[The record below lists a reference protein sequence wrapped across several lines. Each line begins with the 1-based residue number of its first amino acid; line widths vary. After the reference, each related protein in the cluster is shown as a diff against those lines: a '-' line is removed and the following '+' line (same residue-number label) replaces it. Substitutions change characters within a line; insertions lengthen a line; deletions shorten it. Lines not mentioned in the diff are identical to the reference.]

1 MSQPQGITEDNYG
14 ISRVDDDNH
23 CTHAWRVSLCRY
35 GRRHV
40 KNFPDKKYGSRSQ
53 ALEGAQ
59 IFRDEFLLTHPPISR
74 KEVCSTIRSNNS
86 SGITGVCT
94 YAKRHRRRDN
104 SVKENWYWEASWPN
118 ERGESIKSVFSVNTY
133 GDTMA
138 RQMAIRARLEGIEA
152 LQGAFWAS
160 ERGLVKLHIDSAEAA
175 ASSWAAYDEAAVD
188 SWVA

>member
-1 MSQPQGITEDNYG
+1 MNEPKGITEDYYG

-40 KNFPDKKYGSRSQ
+40 KNFPDKKYGSQSQ
-53 ALEGAQ
+53 ALQSAQ
-59 IFRDEFLLTHPPISR
+59 LFRDQFLLTHPPISR
-74 KEVCSTIRSNNS
+74 KEVCSAIRSNNS

-104 SVKENWYWEASWPN
+104 SVKENWYWEASWPD
-118 ERGESIKSVFSVNTY
+118 ERGVSVKSVFSVNTY

-152 LQGAFWAS
+152 MQGAFWAS
-160 ERGLVKLHIDSAEAA
+160 ERGLVASYRDSG
-175 ASSWAAYDEAAVD
+175 EAAVGD
-188 SWVA
+188 KVA